1 MSVIAT
7 PGQNDI
13 ISRLQRIQNNAARL
27 ITQSKIRDHV
37 TPILSSLHWLPVKY
51 RSQFKILTIVY
62 NSLHGLAPV
71 YLQELLTEY
80 KPSRTLRSQSKALLQ
95 VPVCRTSKF
104 GKRTFSAAAAN
115 LWNTLPLELR
125 EVDKLS
131 NFNKNS
137 SLSPCLC

>member
-51 RSQFKILTIVY
+51 RTQFKIITIVH

-71 YLQELLTEY
+71 YLRELLTEY
-80 KPSRTLRSQSKALLQ
+80 KPSRTLRSQSKALLR
-95 VPVCRTSKF
+95 VPVCRTSI
-104 GKRTFSAAAAN
+104 
-115 LWNTLPLELR
+115 
-125 EVDKLS
+125 
-131 NFNKNS
+131 
-137 SLSPCLC
+137 